1 MASFCAFGSHD
12 AHLADEGSLHLTIF
26 GGANFRRP
34 PAAHLI
40 VALKRTVASGFER
53 PPHFF
58 LTLFGDTAI
67 SWPTLAEEYLAA
79 CEALDAGTLMLQDWD
94 HTVAQPG
101 VVGGFRAHALTL
113 FGGFNASKAPSEEA
127 ELDALT
133 LQRHAGQIPPPAVE
147 LLMLGIGQIGLQRLS
162 AVRNALAA
170 AMEKTS

>member
-12 AHLADEGSLHLTIF
+12 GQLSEEGSFHFTIL

-40 VALKRTVASGFER
+40 AGRRRTVSSGFER

-58 LTLFGDTAI
+58 LTLFGDTAV

-79 CEALDAGTLMLQDWD
+79 CEALDGGTLTLQDWD
-94 HTVAQPG
+94 QTVGQPG
-101 VVGGFRAHALTL
+101 VIGGLRAHALTL
-113 FGGFNASKAPSEEA
+113 FGGFNGSKAPSEED

-147 LLMLGIGQIGLQRLS
+147 LLMLGIGQIGVQRLS

-170 AMEKTS
+170 AMAKAS